1 MAFFEGWSWFKFKNL
16 GLALA
21 TNLKFCTSV
30 AKGLKPKVRKRWG
43 PNPTFLRSCGGKTGG
58 AEQRIKIKS
67 ERYFLVCT
75 VYHTRTFSFRY
86 SYLQSSQQ
94 LSKIGLIAIPQMM
107 QMFQ

>member
-43 PNPTFLRSCGGKTGG
+43 PNPTFLEVAGEKLGGQSKESKLNLSVTSLFVQCITLGHLVFDIRTCNLLSNY
-58 AEQRIKIKS
+58 QR
-67 ERYFLVCT
+67 LD
-75 VYHTRTFSFRY
+75 
-86 SYLQSSQQ
+86 
-94 LSKIGLIAIPQMM
+94 
-107 QMFQ
+107 